1 MEFNMVTDKI
11 KFAGKIFTLEDFA
24 VKFYGGDL
32 DVALSQLELL
42 VNQGRASIIYP
53 AKEVGVEQ
61 IEKANEQ
68 QEFYD
73 LVEEIYNDEQRE
85 QAFKVAQK
93 REGRLTYKAVDFA
106 FPTQTKAREFKVNV
120 DALNL
125 ESQMFL
131 NDDDT
136 ITLQVK
142 NLTDAELNKLQLLYK
157 TERVVNNTLKAVENG
172 ASKATSAVDYTATK
186 VVVPVVTVGAKA
198 GVGVLKTLTKTT
210 AKTASTLLTSLSHGV
225 KQTSM
230 ELKKDSDILKA
241 KAEILGVKD
250 NLMQSVTTYKNVSG
264 KGITVHQD

>member
-11 KFAGKIFTLEDFA
+11 KFAGKILMLEEFA
-24 VKFYGGDL
+24 ERFYRGDL
-32 DVALSQLELL
+32 DTALEQLALL
-42 VNQGRASIIYP
+42 VEQGRASIIYP
-53 AKEVGVEQ
+53 AKDKGVEQ
-61 IEKANEQ
+61 IEKANTQ

-73 LVEEIYNDEQRE
+73 KVEEVYNDEDRE
-85 QAFKVAQK
+85 RAFKLAQK

-106 FPTQTKAREFKVNV
+106 FPTQTKAKAFKQNV

-131 NDDDT
+131 NEDDT

-142 NLTDAELNKLQLLYK
+142 NITDADLNKLQLLYK
-157 TERVVNNTLKAVENG
+157 TEKAVQNTLKAVESG
-172 ASKATSAVDYTATK
+172 ASKATEVVDYTANK
-186 VVVPVVTVGAKA
+186 VVVPVVAVGAKA

-225 KQTSM
+225 KQTTK
-230 ELKKDSDILKA
+230 ELKNDADLLKA
-241 KAEILGVKD
+241 KKELLSVKD
-250 NLMQSVTTYKNVSG
+250 SVMQTVATHKSVTG